1 MRKKVKSKII
11 SCSGNCERA
20 HTHHDNRFFF
30 SGLNY
35 PGNYVIS
42 LLCLPVGTKLSGLVG
57 KVKDGE

>member
-1 MRKKVKSKII
+1 MKELIHIVTI
-11 SCSGNCERA
+11 
-20 HTHHDNRFFF
+20 TF
-30 SGLNY
+30 SSPGLNY